1 MESVANS
8 ASSSSLALDAQALR
22 QALSA
27 NALRAEEQAKLIES
41 AQTTQIDR
49 GLRSRMSEEIL
60 NVMTD
65 AMNVMKKTG
74 EEARNAGR

>member
-22 QALSA
+22 KALSA